1 MTSES
6 PNRTLHPDA
15 REAAFRMETSQ
26 PRAGELGRSPLAS
39 LGENAAVEQE
49 LLFPFAPLRENKEFE
64 TDALWA
70 LLNCRI
76 THDEIIKSLTGD

>member
-1 MTSES
+1 MTA
-6 PNRTLHPDA
+6 NHTLHPDA

-70 LLNCRI
+70 LLNCRMQRCA
-76 THDEIIKSLTGD
+76 IIYSDNYFI

>member
-1 MTSES
+1 LVKDRNCIITC
-6 PNRTLHPDA
+6 
-15 REAAFRMETSQ
+15 
-26 PRAGELGRSPLAS
+26 SPLAS

-70 LLNCRI
+70 LLNCRMQRCA
-76 THDEIIKSLTGD
+76 IIYSDNYFI